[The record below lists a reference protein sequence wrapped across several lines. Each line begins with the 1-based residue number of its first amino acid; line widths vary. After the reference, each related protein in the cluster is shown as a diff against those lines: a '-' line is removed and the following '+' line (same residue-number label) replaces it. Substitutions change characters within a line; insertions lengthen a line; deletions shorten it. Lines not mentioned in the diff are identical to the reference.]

1 MNTKQKNFF
10 ILISGFNLND
20 SNRGTAALAYGSL
33 SFLTKEGFLDEN
45 NQVLVIW
52 PYGNPFKL
60 TNFVDRE
67 ESISQGNRTYKIT
80 YRSIWK
86 FEYFLLRHGI
96 IIPFSKLNKLLR
108 KVKLFAAINCGDG
121 FSDIYGTK
129 IFNERLYDTFAAI
142 KKNIPLIILPQTLGP
157 FANLNNYTKAKQ
169 ILSYAKQ
176 IYVRDNKFIS
186 NLDEIGVQYI
196 ETKDLSYYMLPEPF
210 DIDIKD
216 GAIGINIS
224 GLAYFNNFGPLAGQF
239 ANYPLLIKEIVRYF
253 QEKNK
258 YIYLISHS
266 YDYVSPC
273 INNDDLIASRDFY
286 KNLKNKHN
294 IFLVD
299 KNLSSPKTKYL
310 ISKMAFF
317 VGTRMHANF
326 AAIYTNVP
334 LFGLA
339 YSYKFQGAF
348 EANGIYGQTALINN
362 IKESDIPLILNKI
375 NNTYNKHLVIK

>member
-1 MNTKQKNFF
+1 MNTKQNF

-33 SFLTKEGFLDEN
+33 SFLTKEGFLEDN
-45 NQVLVIW
+45 DKVLVTW
-52 PYGNPFKL
+52 PFGNPFKS
-60 TNFVDRE
+60 TNYIDRE

-96 IIPFSKLNKLLR
+96 NIPFTKSNKLLR
-108 KVKLFAAINCGDG
+108 KVKLVAAINGGDG

-129 IFNERLYDTFAAI
+129 IFNERLYDTYVAI

-157 FANLNNYTKAKQ
+157 FTNLINYTKAKQ

-176 IYVRDNKFIS
+176 VYIRDNKFIS
-186 NLDEIGVQYI
+186 NLNEIGIRYI

-210 DIDIKD
+210 NIDIKD

-239 ANYPLLIKEIVRYF
+239 TNYPLLITEIVRYF
-253 QEKNK
+253 QDKNK

-266 YDYVSPC
+266 YDYERPC
-273 INNDDLIASRDFY
+273 INNDDLIASREFY

-299 KNLSSPKTKYL
+299 RDLSSPQIKYL

-362 IKESDIPLILNKI
+362 IKESDISFILNKI
-375 NNTYNKHLVIK
+375 DNIYKKQLNIK